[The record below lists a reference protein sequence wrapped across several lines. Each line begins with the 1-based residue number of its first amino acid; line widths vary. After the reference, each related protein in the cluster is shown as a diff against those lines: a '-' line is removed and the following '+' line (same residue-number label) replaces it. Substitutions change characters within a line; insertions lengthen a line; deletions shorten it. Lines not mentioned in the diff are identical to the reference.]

1 MEMSLQIPVDRNRIA
16 QFCRKW
22 RIRELS
28 LYGSVL
34 RGDFG
39 PQSDI
44 DVLVTFAPGG
54 GITFGNYV
62 IMTGELSAI
71 FGRPVDL
78 VEREAIER
86 SPNYIRRRHILDS
99 LEDVYVAG

>member
-1 MEMSLQIPVDRNRIA
+1 MGMQIPIDRERVA
-16 QFCRKW
+16 RFCQKW
-22 RIRELS
+22 KIRELS

-34 RGDFG
+34 RSDFG

-44 DVLVTFAPGG
+44 DVLVVFAPGG

-62 IMTGELSAI
+62 IMTNELTDI
-71 FGRPVDL
+71 LGRPVDL
-78 VEREAIER
+78 VEREAIEK

-99 LEDVYVAG
+99 LEAVYVA

>member
-1 MEMSLQIPVDRNRIA
+1 MEMSLQIPMDRDRIA
-16 QFCRKW
+16 RFCRKW
-22 RIRELS
+22 RIRELA

-44 DVLVTFAPGG
+44 DILVTFAPGG
-54 GITFGNYV
+54 GITFKNYV
-62 IMTGELSAI
+62 MMTGELAAI

-78 VEREAIER
+78 VEREAIEK

-99 LEDVYVAG
+99 LEAVYVAG

>member
-1 MEMSLQIPVDRNRIA
+1 MGMQIPIDRERVA
-16 QFCRKW
+16 RFCQKW

-34 RGDFG
+34 RSDFG
-39 PQSDI
+39 PRSDV

-62 IMTGELSAI
+62 LMTDELTDI

-78 VEREAIER
+78 VEREAIEQ
-86 SPNYIRRRHILDS
+86 SPNYIRRRHILGS
-99 LEDVYVAG
+99 LEAVYVAG